1 MKLNKIFAIA
11 LAALTLTACS
21 DDDDNNFLGGVN
33 TASGV
38 TVEMGNSQFTTQE
51 SQEYFYVPVA
61 VNGETNGKVV
71 VTVEIRQATP
81 GADQEGAVEGTHYVV
96 TSKTVNIAEGETT
109 GFVEIANN
117 WESGIINPDRV
128 FDVTIVKA
136 SGAQIGAQ
144 ASCTVVIENSDNPY
158 TMMCGTW
165 NLKAVDRSGN
175 DVDLKLTLKTPPAG
189 TDAFGDQLWLS
200 GVFGDADYILRFT
213 DFTYDGDTGKGS
225 MKLGYGMM
233 MTNNL
238 AFNYGDA
245 VGVAFPV
252 MMGRNSAGNLT
263 MNLDVECT
271 FDAEMNEIVIPE
283 EALVIGGLF
292 SNETG
297 QYTGITIGQYG
308 KIKLTR

>member
-38 TVEMGNSQFTTQE
+38 TVEMGNSQFVTEE
-51 SQEYFYVPVA
+51 SQEYFYVPIA

-81 GADQEGAVEGTHYVV
+81 GANQEGATEGKDYVV
-96 TSKTVNIAEGETT
+96 TSKTVNIAAGETT
-109 GFVEIANN
+109 GFLEMANN
-117 WESGIINPDRV
+117 WESGVINPDRV

-136 SGAQIGAQ
+136 SGAQIGSQ
-144 ASCTVVIENSDNPY
+144 ASCTVIIENSDNPY

-165 NLKAVDRSGN
+165 NFKALDRGGN
-175 DVDLKLTLKTPPAG
+175 EVDLNLTLKTATAG
-189 TDAFGDQLWLS
+189 TSAFGDQLWLT
-200 GVFGDADYILRFT
+200 GVMGDADYMIRFT
-213 DFTYDGDTGKGS
+213 DFTYDEATGKGS
-225 MKLGYGMM
+225 MKLGYGKM

-238 AFNYGDA
+238 AFNYGDP
-245 VGVAFPV
+245 VGVAYPV
-252 MMGRNSAGNLT
+252 MLGRNPSGNLS

-283 EALVIGGLF
+283 DAVVIGGLF
-292 SNETG
+292 SNATG
-297 QYTGITIGQYG
+297 EYTGYTIGQYSS
-308 KIKLTR
+308 IKLTR